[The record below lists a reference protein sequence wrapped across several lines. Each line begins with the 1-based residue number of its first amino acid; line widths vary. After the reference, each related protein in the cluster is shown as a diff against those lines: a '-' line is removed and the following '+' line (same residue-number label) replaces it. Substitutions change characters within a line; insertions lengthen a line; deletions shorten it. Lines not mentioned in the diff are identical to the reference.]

1 MCRPWTRGRG
11 LGDSPLPIRSRLTQN
26 RNMAELRRPLNG
38 RLIGGVCAALAD
50 RFGWNVSLVR
60 LLAVLSILIPGP
72 QVVFYVIAWVL
83 IPAESMS
90 AGSSPAH
97 PTA

>member
-1 MCRPWTRGRG
+1 
-11 LGDSPLPIRSRLTQN
+11 
-26 RNMAELRRPLNG
+26 MAELRRPRNG

-72 QVVFYVIAWVL
+72 QVIFYVIAWVL
-83 IPAESMS
+83 IPGE
-90 AGSSPAH
+90 PAPASGTGVH
-97 PTA
+97 PTT

>member
-1 MCRPWTRGRG
+1 
-11 LGDSPLPIRSRLTQN
+11 
-26 RNMAELRRPLNG
+26 MAELRRPRNG

-60 LLAVLSILIPGP
+60 LLAVLSSRNRGA
-72 QVVFYVIAWVL
+72 QVIFYVIAWVL
-83 IPAESMS
+83 IPGEPATAS
-90 AGSSPAH
+90 GSGAH

>member
-1 MCRPWTRGRG
+1 
-11 LGDSPLPIRSRLTQN
+11 
-26 RNMAELRRPLNG
+26 MAELRRPRNG

-60 LLAVLSILIPGP
+60 LVAVLSILIPGP
-72 QVVFYVIAWVL
+72 QVIFYIVAWVL
-83 IPAESMS
+83 IPGEPAAAS
-90 AGSSPAH
+90 GSPTQ

>member
-1 MCRPWTRGRG
+1 
-11 LGDSPLPIRSRLTQN
+11 
-26 RNMAELRRPLNG
+26 MAELRRPRNG

-72 QVVFYVIAWVL
+72 QVIFYVIAWVL
-83 IPAESMS
+83 IPGEPAT
-90 AGSSPAH
+90 APGTGAH
-97 PTA
+97 PTV

>member
-1 MCRPWTRGRG
+1 M
-11 LGDSPLPIRSRLTQN
+11 LGPLLGTPGDYPLPVRSGRAQTG
-26 RNMAELRRPLNG
+26 RMAELRRPRNG

-60 LLAVLSILIPGP
+60 LIAVLSILIPGP
-72 QVVFYVIAWVL
+72 QVVFYIIAWVL
-83 IPAESMS
+83 IPSESTDV
-90 AGSSPAH
+90 GSSPAH

>member
-1 MCRPWTRGRG
+1 M
-11 LGDSPLPIRSRLTQN
+11 LPLPGDIPLPHPGEVTQT
-26 RNMAELRRPLNG
+26 RDMAELRRPRNG

-60 LLAVLSILIPGP
+60 LIAVLSILIPGP
-72 QVVFYVIAWVL
+72 QVIFYIVAWVL
-83 IPAESMS
+83 IPGEAAATS
-90 AGSSPAH
+90 GTTSP

>member
-1 MCRPWTRGRG
+1 
-11 LGDSPLPIRSRLTQN
+11 
-26 RNMAELRRPLNG
+26 MAELRRPRSG

-60 LLAVLSILIPGP
+60 LIAVLSSLIPGP
-72 QVVFYVIAWVL
+72 QVVFYIVAWIL
-83 IPAESMS
+83 IPGE
-90 AGSSPAH
+90 PAAASGGTAN